1 MSQAANYS
9 AIEVMRDGRSVEL
22 RALRPDDQD
31 QLLAAIHRTSPQ
43 SLFRR
48 FFAAKRGFTEQEIAF
63 FLNIDFVN
71 HVALVAVVNE
81 GSQPAIVGGGRYVV
95 LQAET
100 AEVAFAIIDQYQGQ
114 GIGSALMR
122 HLATIA
128 RATGIR
134 ELVAEIL
141 PENISMLRV
150 FEKSGLRLTTRR
162 DAGVVHIA
170 LGL

>member
-1 MSQAANYS
+1 
-9 AIEVMRDGRSVEL
+9 
-22 RALRPDDQD
+22 
-31 QLLAAIHRTSPQ
+31 
-43 SLFRR
+43 
-48 FFAAKRGFTEQEIAF
+48 
-63 FLNIDFVN
+63 
-71 HVALVAVVNE
+71 
-81 GSQPAIVGGGRYVV
+81 
-95 LQAET
+95 
-100 AEVAFAIIDQYQGQ
+100 
-114 GIGSALMR
+114 MR